1 MSFEDSQVNLNEEDL
16 QSQSLA
22 EVCIK
27 MQEQIKNLSAE
38 VKELKDRLSKVEE
51 METNAKLQEVKPCSN
66 IDKATGNDTG
76 ALKDRIKT
84 TNTITDDDKITS
96 YADIVS
102 GSQIVHK
109 EDNVIVV
116 QAEIHPNPTNDGGR
130 STSNKG
136 NKGNGQGDNSD
147 GSGGMSK
154 SNTGNK
160 GDAQCDN
167 SDRSGGMS
175 KSNTCN
181 KFNGQCDN
189 SDGFKMADQSY
200 VLLPLIILM
209 SKKMLHKLYV

>member
-1 MSFEDSQVNLNEEDL
+1 MSFEDLQVNLNEEDL

-84 TNTITDDDKITS
+84 TNTITDDDKIIS
-96 YADIVS
+96 YADVVS
-102 GSQIVHK
+102 GSKIVHK

-160 GDAQCDN
+160 GD
-167 SDRSGGMS
+167 
-175 KSNTCN
+175 
-181 KFNGQCDN
+181 GQSDN
-189 SDGFKMADQSY
+189 SDGFRLSAKERHPIQNGR
-200 VLLPLIILM
+200 P
-209 SKKMLHKLYV
+209 